1 MRWGGTLCP
10 MNTSRRALRHD
21 VRDGLVRGILEGELG
36 PGDRLIEMHIA
47 KEYGTSQ
54 GPVREALRELE
65 MLGFVRSEPHRG
77 TYVRDPWQR
86 GMLELY
92 ELRGALEEFAARM
105 ATPRLKD
112 DVGSLQAEVD
122 AMAAAARRRRRPCR
136 RRAQRALPSPDH
148 RGQRQPAARD
158 GVEQPEHHR
167 PHGADDG
174 HPRAR
179 PQDDR
184 RVPSADRRRHRRGR
198 HRAGVPR
205 QPRASGVVRG
215 DAGRHGR
222 AGRRSGRR
230 RSRPEPGRRGVPV
243 HFARVSQHLGPAGV
257 ERRSSHLYRG

>member
-1 MRWGGTLCP
+1 

-21 VRDGLVRGILEGELG
+21 VRDGIVRGILEGEFG

-112 DVGSLQAEVD
+112 DVRSLQAEID
-122 AMAAAARRRRRPCR
+122 AMAAAADADDAAQQ
-136 RRAQRALPSPDH
+136 RRAVPFQLGLGRSHPRRAPTGEHDACGL
-148 RGQRQPAARD
+148 RPAA
-158 GVEQPEHHR
+158 
-167 PHGADDG
+167 HGSEAT
-174 HPRAR
+174 RC
-179 PQDDR
+179 
-184 RVPSADRRRHRRGR
+184 
-198 HRAGVPR
+198 
-205 QPRASGVVRG
+205 
-215 DAGRHGR
+215 
-222 AGRRSGRR
+222 
-230 RSRPEPGRRGVPV
+230 
-243 HFARVSQHLGPAGV
+243 
-257 ERRSSHLYRG
+257 